1 MKKSLAVRL
10 TVLGG
15 IALTTCLL
23 AVSVRAD
30 PNLRVKVFE
39 PEKHEGVIFLP
50 FSVAEPDERLFDVK
64 SEGKN
69 AGWAFGLSKSKSTID
84 LHGNR
89 HGNRDQSLSPV
100 ANPEP
105 TTMLLLGT
113 GLAGLGGVIRK
124 RRKGTK

>member
-15 IALTTCLL
+15 MALTTCLL

-30 PNLRVKVFE
+30 PKLRVKVFE

-50 FSVAEPDERLFDVK
+50 FSVSDPDERLFAVK

-69 AGWAFGLSKSKSTID
+69 TGWASGLSMSESMSNSTID
-84 LHGNR
+84 LHG
-89 HGNRDQSLSPV
+89 RDQPLGPV
-100 ANPEP
+100 AVPEP

-124 RRKGTK
+124 RRKGAK